1 MPSVLANG
9 AQCPVPVPVPVPGLV
24 NIDFA
29 KETSKYLLVLGSC
42 SGSLALTWRKTVRYL
57 GWALTFQQS
66 REEIMQML
74 GCQEERSSISCLTA
88 FLDLGIMHEIVSWLI
103 RKTSDIF
110 PLNLIWF
117 IFLFFLSLSSA
128 AAVYVLAG
136 LTGSWPSSGW
146 H

>member
-9 AQCPVPVPVPVPGLV
+9 AQCPVPGLV

-74 GCQEERSSISCLTA
+74 GSQEERSSISCLTA

-117 IFLFFLSLSSA
+117 IFLFSLSLSLHPQLSTFLLASLA
-128 AAVYVLAG
+128 AGQALDG
-136 LTGSWPSSGW
+136 IE
-146 H
+146 

>member
-9 AQCPVPVPVPVPGLV
+9 AQCPVPVPVPGLV

-42 SGSLALTWRKTVRYL
+42 SGSLALTLRKTVRYL

-88 FLDLGIMHEIVSWLI
+88 FLDLGIMHEIGSWLI

-117 IFLFFLSLSSA
+117 IFLFSLCLSLHPQLSTFLLASLA
-128 AAVYVLAG
+128 AGQALDG
-136 LTGSWPSSGW
+136 IE
-146 H
+146 